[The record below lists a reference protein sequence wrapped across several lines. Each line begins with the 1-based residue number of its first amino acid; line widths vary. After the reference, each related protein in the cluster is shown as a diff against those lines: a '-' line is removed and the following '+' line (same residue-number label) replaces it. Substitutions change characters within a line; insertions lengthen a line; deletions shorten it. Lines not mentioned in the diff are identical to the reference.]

1 MIRSLAQWGLVIFGA
16 IFETDIA
23 AGKRTTGIFI
33 PNSKNFPLS
42 RIFGWGTLLC
52 VGSNRRR
59 LRGYS

>member
-42 RIFGWGTLLC
+42 RIFGWGDPP
-52 VGSNRRR
+52 
-59 LRGYS
+59 LRGK